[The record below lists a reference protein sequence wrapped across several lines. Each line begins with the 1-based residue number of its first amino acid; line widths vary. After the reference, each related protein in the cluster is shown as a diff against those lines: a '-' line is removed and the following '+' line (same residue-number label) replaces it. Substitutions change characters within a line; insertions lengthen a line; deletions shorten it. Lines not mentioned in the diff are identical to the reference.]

1 MGIPDTPACFQT
13 KDVHSTEFPWVTQES
28 GTHQLSDA
36 VATEDVQN
44 IRTERT
50 GLSQKG
56 PKQIHGCH
64 GVLSF
69 LPLKSQFCND
79 ISINF
84 PLLSFSVTKLLCIQK
99 QQIGPS
105 KQVTV

>member
-13 KDVHSTEFPWVTQES
+13 KSRVPLGHP
-28 GTHQLSDA
+28 GGPHQLSDV

-79 ISINF
+79 II
-84 PLLSFSVTKLLCIQK
+84 
-99 QQIGPS
+99 
-105 KQVTV
+105 